1 MKSVKAGGLDVR
13 YLDFKWDEA
22 AFDAMENGGAHP
34 AAQRSWVLARLMLQ
48 RESLKWE
55 DSKRIPVGSAL
66 LILNPR
72 KGGTSMSL
80 EIRHVDMREV
90 FTDMNVI
97 AEPPPDETYRVAPAL
112 FEHREEGSLWETTQA
127 AAARLTPGSTVTE
140 LISELEALQHP
151 INAFFDKVFVMADDE
166 AVRGNRLALLK
177 RVADLPTGIAD
188 LTQLQG
194 F

>member
-1 MKSVKAGGLDVR
+1 MPDGKMLAFLLLLASSLAAQEKPKNAPDFVKSVKAPGLDVR

-22 AFDAMENGGAHP
+22 AFDAMENGGSHP

-55 DSKRIPVGSAL
+55 NSRRIPVGSAL
-66 LILNPR
+66 LVLNPR
-72 KGGTSMSL
+72 KGGSALSL

-112 FEHREEGSLWETTQA
+112 F
-127 AAARLTPGSTVTE
+127 
-140 LISELEALQHP
+140 
-151 INAFFDKVFVMADDE
+151 DKVAEVAPRLE
-166 AVRGNRLALLK
+166 VSLQEKGNTYELSVHYGNR
-177 RVADLPTGIAD
+177 RTSIT
-188 LTQLQG
+188 LTR
-194 F
+194 

>member
-1 MKSVKAGGLDVR
+1 MHMKTMMAVLAGAAMLGSPLVAQEKSKNAPDFVKSVKAPGLDVR

-66 LILNPR
+66 LILNPK
-72 KGGTSMSL
+72 KGGVGPTL

-97 AEPPPDETYRVAPAL
+97 AEPPPDVTYRKAPAG
-112 FEHREEGSLWETTQA
+112 FTKVETTAPRLEVGLEEKGNAYNLTVHYGNRQA
-127 AAARLTPGSTVTE
+127 AITLT
-140 LISELEALQHP
+140 
-151 INAFFDKVFVMADDE
+151 
-166 AVRGNRLALLK
+166 R
-177 RVADLPTGIAD
+177 
-188 LTQLQG
+188 
-194 F
+194 